1 MTSYQNIYQ
10 VIISNNEYDTFLQE
24 VMKLPEKK
32 RKQFKSTLT
41 DKYGQKTK
49 LIWKDGKL
57 LNYSLIAKGYAEVI
71 PQRVILQVI
80 KESNDVKWNTKEGLL
95 CGMGFACDQV
105 ITKSIEENHT
115 GNHEGRVNHTIKVPG
130 PNLW

>member
-1 MTSYQNIYQ
+1 MSSSENQ
-10 VIISNNEYDTFLQE
+10 IIVSDNEYDTFLQH

-32 RKQFKSTLT
+32 RKQFKSSLT

-49 LIWKDGKL
+49 VIWKDGKL
-57 LNYSLIAKGYAEVI
+57 LNYSLLAKAYAEVI

-80 KESNDVKWNTKEGLL
+80 KESNDVKWNTKEGIL

-105 ITKSIEENHT
+105 ISKSVEENHT